1 MSEAKDEKKDEK
13 KLALPIP
20 PKPTDRGGAAKTEM
34 ILAPLPDLIDDAEG
48 VGEGTM
54 KQAYV
59 PTDITAALR
68 EARVIVAKNNVPEHL
83 RGVAATAKKPDGGEP
98 PGSDTDK
105 GAPHAEAVAEG
116 APAKPP
122 GEETDK

>member
-1 MSEAKDEKKDEK
+1 MSEAKDEKKP
-13 KLALPIP
+13 AIPIP

-34 ILAPLPDLIDDAEG
+34 ILAPLPDLIDDADG

-59 PTDITAALR
+59 PSDITAALR
-68 EARVIVAKNNVPEHL
+68 EAKVIVAKNNVPEHL
-83 RGVAATAKKPDGGEP
+83 RGVTAEKKATGGEP

-105 GAPHAEAVAEG
+105 GAPHDDAV
-116 APAKPP
+116 AKPP
-122 GEETDK
+122 GEDTDK